1 MAESGR
7 NQALGAPE
15 SAGLMWIHIA
25 AIGLVLLHLVLR
37 ALRLWLLLPD
47 GRRPRFWLLVVA
59 NSYGDLGAS
68 VTPARLG
75 GDPAR
80 VVALRRTGVE
90 MASGIVAIGAERILE
105 WIALTALSAVFII
118 TMGGDIVQGGRD
130 VWSRVATTR
139 ALPWL
144 GLFGILIVAGFA
156 GMHWYRKR
164 HPAKLN
170 DSIARAW
177 SSARALSPRLVA
189 AAMLATI
196 GIVATRVAILPILLA
211 AFIHDFSVA
220 SILLGSFVLTYGQ
233 LLLPTPSGVGPV
245 ELAFVAGFGQSLSA
259 PDLTIL
265 LVTWRFYTVAM
276 GALLGVFFF
285 LRSVVTKRGLAN
297 IAVLCL
303 AIGITPMAVRA
314 QERPAGSRYLP
325 MGHWAYEYVQ
335 RLRTRGLLASLNP
348 LVQPYDR
355 MEIASDLTKL
365 DPDTLRAPLA
375 RWVRLLQDEFAF
387 ELDRIEGR
395 GGRAWGVRLA
405 GGVRAS
411 SSQRLDPTRPLG
423 DGDAWPRYNAGAWV
437 EAGPFAGET
446 RLLGDAYLNDDPEGL
461 DPQTRQGGRTDNAYV
476 TVSIPHVR
484 VSVGKF
490 QRNWSALG
498 TEGLLISDEPY
509 AYPQIGLDVRVGR
522 FSLRSFTGEL
532 DTFADQK
539 RFVAG
544 HRLDYEVGDLV
555 IAFGESILYA
565 GGSGFSLRFLNP
577 VEFLFFERD
586 ERPGDVKQNLVLTGQ
601 VWYQRSGVAL
611 FAEAMVDDFDI
622 SPGSRDREPTLYG
635 FTLGSRVTSV
645 APWLELDLMYERV
658 SAWAYRTPNGFDEYS
673 FLRRGLGANFSDFD
687 RVTLAANLFPPVS
700 HIRLTPLVR
709 LQRQGE
715 GDLRDSV
722 PPLDEYLGSR
732 TLFLGVKES
741 TFRLALQ
748 GRFQPNQY
756 VWLSWDVGENV
767 VTNAGHV
774 QDANESEFS
783 AVVAAGI
790 SINLPLRRPR

>member
-1 MAESGR
+1 
-7 NQALGAPE
+7 
-15 SAGLMWIHIA
+15 MWVHIT
-25 AIGLVLLHLVLR
+25 AIGLVLMHLVLR
-37 ALRLWLLLPD
+37 ALRLWSLLPD
-47 GRRPRFWLLVVA
+47 RRGRRFWVLVVA
-59 NSYGDLGAS
+59 NSYGDLGAA

-90 MASGIVAIGAERILE
+90 LPSAVVAIGAERILE
-105 WIALTALSAVFII
+105 WIALMALSAVLVI
-118 TMGGDIVQGGRD
+118 TMGDDIAQGGRD
-130 VWSRVATTR
+130 IWSRIATMR

-144 GLFGILIVAGFA
+144 GTFVILIVVGFV
-156 GMHWYRKR
+156 GMLWYRKR
-164 HPAKLN
+164 HPARLG
-170 DSIARAW
+170 DGIARAW
-177 SSARALSPRLVA
+177 SSARLLSLWPLVV
-189 AAMLATI
+189 AMVATI
-196 GIVATRVAILPILLA
+196 GVIATRVAILPVLVVGFA
-211 AFIHDFSVA
+211 HDFSVA
-220 SILLGSFVLTYGQ
+220 GVLLGSFVLTYGQ

-245 ELAFVAGFGQSLSA
+245 ELAFVAGFGRSLSV
-259 PDLTIL
+259 PDLTVL
-265 LVTWRFYTVAM
+265 LLMWRFYTVVM
-276 GALLGVFFF
+276 GALLGIFFF
-285 LRSVVTKRGLAN
+285 LRSAVTKRGLAN
-297 IAVLCL
+297 VALLCL

-314 QERPAGSRYLP
+314 QERAAGSRYLP

-335 RLRTRGLLASLNP
+335 LLRTRGLLRSLNP

-355 MEIASDLTKL
+355 MEVAGDLSKL
-365 DPDTLRAPLA
+365 DPDTLRQPVA
-375 RWVRLLQDEFAF
+375 RWVRLLQEEFAV
-387 ELDRIEGR
+387 ELDRISGR
-395 GGRAWGVRLA
+395 GGRVWGIRIA

-411 SSQRLDPTRPLG
+411 TSRRLDPARPLG
-423 DGDAWPRYNAGAWV
+423 DGKAWPRYDASAWV

-476 TVSIPHVR
+476 TVSTPYVR
-484 VSVGKF
+484 LSVGKF

-532 DTFADQK
+532 DTFVDRK

-544 HRLDYEVGDLV
+544 HRLDYTVGDLV
-555 IAFGESILYA
+555 IGFGESILYA

-586 ERPGDVKQNLVLTGQ
+586 ERPGDVKQNLVLSGQ
-601 VWYQRSGVAL
+601 VWYQKSGVAL
-611 FAEAMVDDFDI
+611 FAEAMLDDFDI
-622 SPGSRDREPTLYG
+622 NPAGREREPTLYG
-635 FTLGSRVTSV
+635 FTLGSRITSA
-645 APWLELDLMYERV
+645 APWLELDLTYQQV

-687 RVTLAANLFPPVS
+687 RLTLSVNLFPPVPNL
-700 HIRLTPLVR
+700 RLTPLILV
-709 LQRQGE
+709 QRQGE

-722 PPLDEYLGSR
+722 PPLADYLGSR
-732 TLFLGVKES
+732 TLFLGVRES
-741 TFRLALQ
+741 TVRLALQ

-756 VWLSWDVGENV
+756 VWVNWDVGENF
-767 VTNAGHV
+767 VTNADHIQGV
-774 QDANESEFS
+774 TQSDFS
-783 AVVAAGI
+783 AVVAAGL